1 MDNKFSVLMS
11 VYIKEKADYFNECME
26 SLLKQTVQPNEI
38 VIVQDG
44 PVSVEIDEAIIN
56 YKKKYPGLLKIIPL
70 KQNKGLGL
78 ALAEGIK
85 NCTYE
90 LIARMDTD
98 DICVPER
105 FERQLKEFKENP
117 ALDIVGSYICEFD
130 GTIKDK
136 IAIRKVPICN
146 GDIRKYQKKRSAF
159 NHVTVMFKKSS
170 VLKAGNYKDAL
181 FVEDDLLWCDMLQC
195 GCVGK
200 NIDEVLVYVRTGMS
214 MIMRRGGWRYFCNYR
229 NGRRKI
235 LNPGHIT
242 YFDYLSTILM
252 QLIVCMIPSKLR
264 YKLFVKILR

>member
-117 ALDIVGSYICEFD
+117 ALDIVGTGISGNI
-130 GTIKDK
+130 
-136 IAIRKVPICN
+136 
-146 GDIRKYQKKRSAF
+146 KKR
-159 NHVTVMFKKSS
+159 
-170 VLKAGNYKDAL
+170 
-181 FVEDDLLWCDMLQC
+181 
-195 GCVGK
+195 
-200 NIDEVLVYVRTGMS
+200 EVRL
-214 MIMRRGGWRYFCNYR
+214 IM
-229 NGRRKI
+229 
-235 LNPGHIT
+235 
-242 YFDYLSTILM
+242 
-252 QLIVCMIPSKLR
+252 
-264 YKLFVKILR
+264 

>member
-98 DICVPER
+98 DICVP
-105 FERQLKEFKENP
+105 
-117 ALDIVGSYICEFD
+117 
-130 GTIKDK
+130 
-136 IAIRKVPICN
+136 
-146 GDIRKYQKKRSAF
+146 
-159 NHVTVMFKKSS
+159 
-170 VLKAGNYKDAL
+170 
-181 FVEDDLLWCDMLQC
+181 
-195 GCVGK
+195 
-200 NIDEVLVYVRTGMS
+200 
-214 MIMRRGGWRYFCNYR
+214 
-229 NGRRKI
+229 
-235 LNPGHIT
+235 
-242 YFDYLSTILM
+242 
-252 QLIVCMIPSKLR
+252 
-264 YKLFVKILR
+264 